1 LLLRSIYRLRGSIK
15 VNYKII
21 KKLWKDVFRIK
32 AAMYDLAADDTP
44 DEKKVGFLCPYTVE
58 ELIDAAGFVP
68 YRIIPESPDMDLV
81 DAYLPNNVCS
91 YLRHLVDLA
100 AKDGLRGYAG
110 IVVNNSCDAARRTYD
125 VLTSHM
131 GGLKIFFQD
140 IPKKCDA
147 PAVHYFSHI
156 LGGFIDFLEG
166 ISGMPLQKTAVRQ
179 SIGRYNKNRA
189 LLSELF
195 SLRAHYPLLLRSE
208 PFLNLFDAN
217 VRRPKGEMNSVIVRF
232 LGEVRKEI
240 DENRRAEKK
249 RVFVSGNL
257 INPHTFFSI
266 IEEAGGVIVG
276 DDLCFGGR
284 YFTHRTEENGDPV
297 KNLAQS
303 YLTRTPCGRML
314 NSSDRCDAI
323 IDTVKRFRAHGV
335 VYTSLKFC
343 DNFLVDYPSLKKRLD
358 TEGVPSLFLESEY
371 YPMGKG
377 QILTRIEGFL
387 ERIA

>member
-1 LLLRSIYRLRGSIK
+1 
-15 VNYKII
+15 
-21 KKLWKDVFRIK
+21 
-32 AAMYDLAADDTP
+32 MYNFSVDDIP

-68 YRIIPESPDMDLV
+68 YRIIPESPQLDLV

-100 AKDGLRGYAG
+100 AKGSLRGHAG
-110 IVVNNSCDAARRTYD
+110 FVINNSCDAARRTYD
-125 VLTSHM
+125 VLKSHM
-131 GGLKIFFQD
+131 GGLEVFFQD

-147 PAVHYFSHI
+147 PAVRYFSHI
-156 LGGFIDFLEG
+156 LGGFVGFLEG
-166 ISGMPLQKTAVRQ
+166 ISGSTLQRTAIRD

-195 SLRAHYPLLLRSE
+195 SLRAQYPRLLRAE
-208 PFLNLFDAN
+208 TILEILDAN
-217 VRRPKGEMNSVIVRF
+217 VQRPKSEMNTIIER
-232 LGEVRKEI
+232 LIGEVRVLM
-240 DENRRAEKK
+240 DEHGTAERK

-284 YFTHRTEENGDPV
+284 YFTHQTVENGDPV
-297 KNLAQS
+297 ENLAQS
-303 YLTRTPCGRML
+303 YLAKTPCGRMV
-314 NSSDRCDAI
+314 NSSERYDAI
-323 IDTVKRFRAHGV
+323 IDEVKRSHAHGL
-335 VYTSLKFC
+335 VYSSLKFC

-358 TEGVPSLFLESEY
+358 MEGIPSLFLESEY
-371 YPMGKG
+371 FPMGKG

>member
-1 LLLRSIYRLRGSIK
+1 
-15 VNYKII
+15 
-21 KKLWKDVFRIK
+21 
-32 AAMYDLAADDTP
+32 MYNFADDDIP

-58 ELIDAAGFVP
+58 ELIDAAGFIP
-68 YRIIPESPDMDLV
+68 YRIIPKSPDLDLV
-81 DAYLPNNVCS
+81 DAYLPNNICS

-110 IVVNNSCDAARRTYD
+110 LVINNSCDAARRTYD
-125 VLTSHM
+125 VLKSHM
-131 GGLKIFFQD
+131 GGLEIFFQD

-156 LGGFIDFLEG
+156 LGGFVNFLEG
-166 ISGMPLQKTAVRQ
+166 ISGVPLQKDAVRE

-189 LLSELF
+189 LLSKLF
-195 SLRAHYPLLLRSE
+195 SLRAQYPRLLRSE
-208 PFLNLFDAN
+208 PILELLDAN
-217 VRRPKGEMNSVIVRF
+217 VRRPKSEMNIFFERF
-232 LGEVRKEI
+232 IGEVRETM
-240 DENRRAEKK
+240 EESGTAARK

-284 YFTHRTEENGDPV
+284 YFTHQTGENGEPLE
-297 KNLAQS
+297 NLAQS
-303 YLTRTPCGRML
+303 YLTKTPCGRMV
-314 NSSDRCDAI
+314 NSSDRYDAVM
-323 IDTVKRFRAHGV
+323 DALKRFHAHGL

-358 TEGVPSLFLESEY
+358 MEGIPSLFLESEY

-387 ERIA
+387 ERIS